1 MLFQFRFLGFEDL
14 ICGRGLVVGFGEKVA
29 QGGSFFGFPLFAL
42 LVFVFFL
49 YLRYFACTE
58 IPRAVSVG
66 FRLRESQSLDSSY
79 HLLPDSLRGSI
90 S

>member
-1 MLFQFRFLGFEDL
+1 MRKWHKEALFLFS
-14 ICGRGLVVGFGEKVA
+14 
-29 QGGSFFGFPLFAL
+29 SFCPFSLC
-42 LVFVFFL
+42 FFL

-58 IPRAVSVG
+58 EPRAVSVG

-79 HLLPDSLRGSI
+79 HLLPDSSRGSI